1 MKKSELNKFKKLLLD
16 KRRLLVDDIKGM
28 EEECVKTSR
37 RDASGN
43 LSHMPIHMADIS
55 ADNYELEITL
65 GLIEAEEREIR
76 EIDAALERI
85 SAGTFGVCE
94 GCEKDIKAA
103 RLKAISNARLCIQC
117 KREEEENLL

>member
-1 MKKSELNKFKKLLLD
+1 MKKADQNEFKKMLLD
-16 KRRLLVDDIKGM
+16 KSNILVEDTKRM
-28 EEECVKTSR
+28 EEECCSSSR

-55 ADNYELEITL
+55 SDNYEQEITL

-85 SAGTFGVCE
+85 EEGDFGTCEACSAE
-94 GCEKDIKAA
+94 IKPA
-103 RLKAISNARLCIQC
+103 RLKAIPNARLCIEC
-117 KREEEENLL
+117 KRLEEEDLL

>member
-1 MKKSELNKFKKLLLD
+1 MKKADRKKFKKMLLE
-16 KRRLLVDDIKGM
+16 KRQLLVDDIKRM
-28 EEECVKTSR
+28 EEECCNSSR

-55 ADNYELEITL
+55 ADNYEQEITL

-85 SAGTFGVCE
+85 DEGSYGVCE
-94 GCEKDIKAA
+94 TCTKDIKVA
-103 RLKAISNARLCIQC
+103 RLKAIPNARLCIEC
-117 KREEEENLL
+117 KRLEEENLL